1 MKTGLNVIIYSFLLC
16 VVATLFISINFIYKD
31 LFKVKYEELP
41 EINNVDVFDS
51 ELDNNGINEI
61 IKVSKYKSHLGFQ
74 MNYEVDKFKISL
86 QSDSSVFFYLKDNE
100 DIYLRV
106 EKLTNK
112 DYYDSYNKKRIDE
125 IVNGYKYQYQYLRK
139 NKSYFKITIK
149 NLNSEEYSYLD
160 SRFNYMTNS
169 FDILN

>member
-1 MKTGLNVIIYSFLLC
+1 METGLKFILSFILLC
-16 VVATLFISINFIYKD
+16 VTATLFIAINFVYKD
-31 LFKVKYEELP
+31 VFKVKYEELP
-41 EINNVDVFDS
+41 EINNVEAFDDQL
-51 ELDNNGINEI
+51 EYMGIIETI
-61 IKVSKYKSHLGFQ
+61 RVSKYNSHLGFQ